1 MRACHSFGRGVVV
14 GWEGEPH
21 HPLHP
26 AQPTHRS
33 PAPLSLLL
41 PPFPAVWLFATT
53 WCHVLGLTPPR
64 MHKLQDALPPLP
76 PSKKTSE
83 VAWLFYALLGL
94 GEGFRR
100 WVGWDSRT
108 CQHFPMRNAVHRPIS
123 QRISVRIAASQHTTI
138 LHGFRLPCK
147 LNAMHIDRPSPR
159 RLRNNCRGQVRDL
172 MP

>member
-76 PSKKTSE
+76 PSKKNQRGSLAFLCSAGVGGGVQAVGGVGFAYLPTLPHAECGPPTHITKDLRANCGKSAYDHS
-83 VAWLFYALLGL
+83 AWISAS
-94 GEGFRR
+94 
-100 WVGWDSRT
+100 V
-108 CQHFPMRNAVHRPIS
+108 QAKRNAY
-123 QRISVRIAASQHTTI
+123 
-138 LHGFRLPCK
+138 
-147 LNAMHIDRPSPR
+147 
-159 RLRNNCRGQVRDL
+159 
-172 MP
+172 

>member
-83 VAWLFYALLGL
+83 VASLFYALLGL
-94 GEGFRR
+94 GVGSGGGWGGIRVPANTSPCGMRSTDPYHKGSPCELRQVSIRPFCMDFGFR
-100 WVGWDSRT
+100 
-108 CQHFPMRNAVHRPIS
+108 
-123 QRISVRIAASQHTTI
+123 AS
-138 LHGFRLPCK
+138 
-147 LNAMHIDRPSPR
+147 
-159 RLRNNCRGQVRDL
+159 
-172 MP
+172 